1 MGILQFFPYTDD
13 MPTPTAKSPAAPL
26 LVLDKLTGILD
37 AFTPEEPFLS
47 LAELRKRTD
56 LPASTAQRLV
66 SNLTAMNLLELDER
80 GYRVGSRI
88 RGWAATSPTG
98 DNDIIVRA
106 QPLLERLRDRHG
118 EAACIYRRED
128 TLRVCVALADTR
140 HTLRIA
146 MWPGRLIPLPAGA
159 AGRVLTAWD
168 PQATAHA
175 LASNPDAA
183 ARTEQ
188 ILAETRS
195 QGWAIS
201 TGERETGA
209 TGIAIPLP
217 DRSGGAPTLALG
229 MQGPSVRVDEQRCLS
244 WLPDLEDAVRA
255 LSSPS

>member
-1 MGILQFFPYTDD
+1 MS
-13 MPTPTAKSPAAPL
+13 TPTNRTPAAPL
-26 LVLDKLTGILD
+26 LVLEKIAGILD
-37 AFTPEEPFLS
+37 VFTPEEPHLS
-47 LAELRKRTD
+47 LAELRKRTG

-66 SNLTAMNLLELDER
+66 SNLTAMNLLEFDER

-98 DNDIIVRA
+98 DNDIIARA
-106 QPLLERLRDRHG
+106 QPLLERLRDEHG

-159 AGRVLTAWD
+159 AGRVLTAWN

-175 LASNPDAA
+175 LASSPDTAD
-183 ARTEQ
+183 RVEKV
-188 ILAETRS
+188 LAETRS

-209 TGIAIPLP
+209 TGIAVPIP

-229 MQGPSVRVDEQRCLS
+229 MQGPSVRIDEQRCLS